1 MENELALIERN
12 PEAKIADI
20 ESKLIEFGLEM
31 WPYAEAY
38 NKFYKIYGE
47 AKERKIMQESLS
59 KPAREALDKFV
70 IDGGNIESVR
80 EGDNFEHFF
89 NSDIRAEIIAA
100 ELAAH
105 DGVHEE
111 MEKLLSGEKRAD
123 FEILLADFKERQ
135 AAIVKKIAELKT
147 LAARSPERSAE
158 ILDKAKTF
166 EEGFAYVERP
176 PSLDD
181 VSREIEYY
189 VDIMEV

>member
-1 MENELALIERN
+1 MENEIVAIERN
-12 PEAKIADI
+12 PDAKLADI
-20 ESKLIEFGLEM
+20 ELKLVEFGMEM
-31 WPYAEAY
+31 WPYCEAY

-47 AKERKIMQESLS
+47 AKERTLMQSSLS
-59 KPAREALDKFV
+59 KPAREALLKFV
-70 IDGGNIESVR
+70 ADGGDIESVR
-80 EGDNFEHFF
+80 KGDDFEHFF
-89 NSDIRAEIIAA
+89 NSDIRSEIIAA
-100 ELAAH
+100 ELNAH

-111 MEKLLSGEKRAD
+111 MEKLISEEKRAD
-123 FEILLADFKERQ
+123 FDLLLADFKNRQ
-135 AAIVKKIAELKT
+135 AAIVKKISELKT